1 MHAVGGCLRM
11 HVRVFSCE
19 NVITL
24 VDGVCLFAQIFDC
37 TFVCKRDGDHR
48 DVCGVDVLFHHHHP
62 WIFPSV
68 TSDKSCAR

>member
-11 HVRVFSCE
+11 HVCVFSCE

-37 TFVCKRDGDHR
+37 TF
-48 DVCGVDVLFHHHHP
+48 FT
-62 WIFPSV
+62 SV
-68 TSDKSCAR
+68 KEMGIIEMCVV